1 MAKLTRLLLVA
12 ATLIA
17 TALASYVGGV
27 LVGRAQAKSGFNQAL
42 ASVQLELGQT
52 RLERLQ
58 ELESDLTRSCNDV
71 ALTKVRIDT
80 QVQMAVLSGI
90 YKEHKGTWVVEGI
103 ARRDPTLPV
112 KLAEFQLTSNSWPVP
127 KC

>member
-1 MAKLTRLLLVA
+1 MAKIPRLLLVA
-12 ATLIA
+12 AILIA
-17 TALASYVGGV
+17 TSLASYVGGV
-27 LVGRAQAKSGFNQAL
+27 LVGRAQAKSGFNQVL

-71 ALTKVRIDT
+71 ALAKVRIDT
-80 QVQMAVLSGI
+80 QVQMVVLSGI
-90 YKEHKGTWVVEGI
+90 YKDHKGTWVVESI
-103 ARRDPTLPV
+103 TKRDPTLPE
-112 KLAEFQLTSNSWPVP
+112 KLAGFQLTSNSWSVP